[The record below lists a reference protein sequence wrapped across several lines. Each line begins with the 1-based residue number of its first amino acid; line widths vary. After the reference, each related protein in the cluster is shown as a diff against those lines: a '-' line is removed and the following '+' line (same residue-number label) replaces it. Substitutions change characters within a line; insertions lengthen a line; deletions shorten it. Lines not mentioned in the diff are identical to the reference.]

1 MEVTVIKLEYA
12 NGLSEDRVSSVHVSN
27 EEILAESTLEDR
39 VAFLESQDVEC
50 FEATYTLQERIAA
63 LEKLVY
69 RLSNESREAAEAEL
83 NSYPLNH
90 IDKLK
95 ARVGY
100 HSYL

>member
-1 MEVTVIKLEYA
+1 MP
-12 NGLSEDRVSSVHVSN
+12 DR
-27 EEILAESTLEDR
+27 TLEAYKHNEALAIKHNEALLQSLPSYTELQDR
-39 VAFLESQDVEC
+39 VAFLENQDVEC
-50 FEATYTLQERIAA
+50 FEAIYTLQERIAA
-63 LEKLVY
+63 LEKLVF
-69 RLSNESREAAEAEL
+69 RLINESKEAAEAEL